1 MSVAKPEEQSESKGW
16 RIAVFIAIA
25 VWLVFA
31 VRLMI
36 ADVWDETN
44 GMLAFSAASP
54 LMGKIRFVLT
64 QSLGFWRPLPTLVVT
79 VVLHFVRDF
88 DVSWRIL
95 RGLNILLLLGS
106 LTLLL
111 RMTQSAALRCA
122 VTIAFLFSGSAVITA
137 GWYANIFDASALL
150 LVLAGLTLLLRG
162 KEVAAGVILG
172 LAFFCKEAAALALP
186 FLVVLLAAQR
196 ITFKQALR
204 CGVPATVLGAIYFA
218 IRSKIV
224 PFGGE
229 GDIHGFAPDQ
239 LVPTLVNLAGS
250 LWLQMLKG
258 FLPLGF
264 FALLVCFVALRKPRI
279 IAATLLF
286 LAATTIIYWGMFGIL
301 QEGVLLHHLNFVGRL
316 YLVPVTLLLVL
327 LTLERR
333 TLFVA
338 LLCVPIALG
347 GVLTYRDHARFQRT
361 YKRLYRTA
369 SEATQKPLRVH
380 YPPKPLDDTV
390 RGIQVG
396 DFPDA
401 AVKVDART
409 GRLTF

>member
-1 MSVAKPEEQSESKGW
+1 MSVAEPEEQSESKGW
-16 RIAVFIAIA
+16 RIAMFVAIAI
-25 VWLVFA
+25 WIVFA

-54 LMGKIRFVLT
+54 LADKLRFVLT
-64 QSLGFWRPLPTLVVT
+64 QSLGFWRPLPTLLVT
-79 VVLHFVRDF
+79 IVLHFVRDF
-88 DVSWRIL
+88 DISWRIL
-95 RGLNILLLLGS
+95 RGLNMLMLLASLLLM
-106 LTLLL
+106 L
-111 RMTQSAALRCA
+111 RMTQSAALRFA
-122 VTIAFLFSGSAVITA
+122 LTVAFLFSGSAIITA

-150 LVLAGLTLLLRG
+150 LVLLGLTLLLRG
-162 KEVAAGVILG
+162 HDVAGGVLLG
-172 LAFFCKEAAALALP
+172 IAFFCKEAAALALP
-186 FLVVLLAAQR
+186 FLVVLFAAQR

-204 CGVPATVLGAIYFA
+204 AGIPATILGAVYFA

-239 LVPTLVNLAGS
+239 LVPTIINLAGS

-258 FLPLGF
+258 WLPLGF
-264 FALLVCFVALRKPRI
+264 LALIIFFIALRKPRV

-286 LAATTIIYWGMFGIL
+286 LAATTIIYWGMFGIT
-301 QEGVLLHHLNFVGRL
+301 QDGVLLHHLNFVGRL

-333 TLFVA
+333 TVFIAV
-338 LLCVPIALG
+338 LCVPILLG
-347 GVLTYRDHARFQRT
+347 AVLTYRDHARFQRT
-361 YKRLYRTA
+361 YKRIYRTA
-369 SEATQKPLRVH
+369 SEARVKPLTVH
-380 YPPKPLDDTV
+380 YPTKPLDDTV
-390 RGIQVG
+390 RGIKVG

-401 AVKVDART
+401 ALKVDART
-409 GRLTF
+409 GRF